1 MAFAGPGESIK
12 LIVKKIE
19 YDAISRGSIICGS

>member
-12 LIVKKIE
+12 MIVKNIE
-19 YDAISRGSIICGS
+19 YDAIKRGHVLCGS